1 MTLPQQVTKFFHAK
15 VAEFLFSED
24 PILSMLSWLL
34 NEFMKAESE
43 VKVGAEKNQHS
54 KDRKTYFSGYR
65 PRRFDTRLGT
75 IYLLVPKL
83 RSGGY
88 IPFFLQE
95 KKRSETALISLIQ
108 EAYVNGVSTRKVER
122 LAKSL
127 GIEGL
132 SATQVSEMTKGL
144 DEKVSQWRTRN
155 IDPVYPVLWVDA
167 LYEKIRQNGRI
178 ISSAVLIVQG
188 LTIQGHREIL
198 AVEPM
203 LEESEA
209 TWKHVFDSLKARGL
223 KHVWLVIS
231 DAHKGIQAAVKRCFL
246 GSQWQ
251 RCKVHFMRNIL
262 VHISH
267 REKKHFAE
275 KLKQIWLQPDLNS
288 ARQYAHM
295 LVGEYEDR
303 FPDAITC
310 LLEGLDDSL
319 QFYHFPAFDKRK
331 ISSTNTLERLNKE
344 IRRRTRVV
352 GIFPSRQS
360 YIKLVTTYILE
371 YTEDWIASKSFIS
384 QKCIL
389 EMEPVFKEQLQR
401 MAA

>member
-34 NEFMKAESE
+34 NEFMQAESE
-43 VKVGAEKNQHS
+43 MKVGAVKNQHS

-65 PRRFDTRLGT
+65 LRRFDTRLGT

-83 RSGGY
+83 RNGGY

-132 SATQVSEMTKGL
+132 SATQVSEITKGL
-144 DEKVSQWRTRN
+144 DERVSQWRTRD

-167 LYEKIRQNGRI
+167 LYEKIRQDGRI

-188 LTIQGHREIL
+188 LTIHGHREIL

-203 LEESEA
+203 LDESEA

-223 KHVWLVIS
+223 EYVWLVVS
-231 DAHKGIQAAVKRCFL
+231 DAHKGIQAAVKRCLL

-262 VHISH
+262 AHVL
-267 REKKHFAE
+267 RAEKKHFAE
-275 KLKQIWLQPDLNS
+275 KLKQIWLQPDLDS
-288 ARQYAHM
+288 ARGYANI
-295 LVGEYEDR
+295 LVSEYEDR
-303 FPDAITC
+303 FPDAISC
-310 LLEGLDDSL
+310 LLEGLEDSL

-371 YTEDWIASKSFIS
+371 YTEDWIASKAFIS
-384 QKCIL
+384 PACIV
-389 EMEPVFKEQLQR
+389 EMETVFKEHLQR
-401 MAA
+401 LAA